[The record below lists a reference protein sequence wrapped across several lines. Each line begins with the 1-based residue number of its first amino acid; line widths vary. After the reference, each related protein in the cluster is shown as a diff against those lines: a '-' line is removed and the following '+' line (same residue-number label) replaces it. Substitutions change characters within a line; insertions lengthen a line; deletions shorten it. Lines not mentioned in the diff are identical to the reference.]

1 MRTQYNEFKI
11 TSTFIG
17 DKLWN
22 ADDKMQ
28 NYNNHLVTVVNTEI
42 HRKTAFE
49 FLGSIVK
56 PEIETEQELLFAF
69 YCFLSDGEGSRY
81 GFDDF
86 CANFGYDTDSRKA
99 YKTFKACEKSLKKA
113 ERIGIDENM
122 ACDIMNDLQENY
134 GY

>member
-22 ADDKMQ
+22 ADDKMR
-28 NYNNHLVTVVNTEI
+28 NYNNHLVTVVNTET

-49 FLGSIVK
+49 FWGSIAK

-69 YCFLSDGEGSRY
+69 YCFLSDGQGSCY
-81 GFDDF
+81 GFEKF
-86 CANFGYDTDSRKA
+86 CSEFGYDTDSRRA
-99 YKTFKACEKSLKKA
+99 YKTFKVCEKSLHKA
-113 ERIGIDENM
+113 ERIGIDEDM
-122 ACDIMNDLQENY
+122 ACDIMNDLSENH
-134 GY
+134 GC